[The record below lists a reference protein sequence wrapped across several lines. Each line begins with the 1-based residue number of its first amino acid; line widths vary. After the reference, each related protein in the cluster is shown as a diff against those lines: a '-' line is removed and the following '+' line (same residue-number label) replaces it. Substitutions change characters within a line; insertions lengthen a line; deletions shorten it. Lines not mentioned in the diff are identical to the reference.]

1 MTIAQYLSQLQV
13 VPTTEI
19 AYQYTYGK
27 PLLRTMDDVNML
39 PTKMRRLHKWYLY
52 AAKKGATYIRA
63 KIKEE
68 HFFRG
73 EDLVQIEFEELFF
86 LFNQKEMDKSLVSC
100 YCL

>member
-1 MTIAQYLSQLQV
+1 MTISQYLSQLEFF
-13 VPTTEI
+13 PTTDI
-19 AYQYTYGK
+19 AYKYKYGE
-27 PLLRTMDDVNML
+27 PLVRPEEVNNL
-39 PTKMRRLHKWYLY
+39 PTKMWRLHKWYMA
-52 AAKKGATYIRA
+52 AAKEGATYIRV